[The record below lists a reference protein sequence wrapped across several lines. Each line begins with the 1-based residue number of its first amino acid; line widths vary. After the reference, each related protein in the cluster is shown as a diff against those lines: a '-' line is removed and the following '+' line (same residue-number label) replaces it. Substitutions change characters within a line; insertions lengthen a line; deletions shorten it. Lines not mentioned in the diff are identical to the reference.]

1 MDAGAT
7 LPSTPATDPFAVESK
22 CSSGQTYIGEE
33 GSTMRPGE
41 ACINCHESRGE
52 GPRLTIA
59 GTVYPTG
66 HEPND
71 CRGANRDTGVS
82 IVITDAD
89 GNEYTLEPN
98 QSGNFTSN
106 QAIAT
111 PYTARLVTADGER
124 KMFTPQTIGD
134 CNSCHT
140 QDGMSGAPGRI
151 VLP

>member
-1 MDAGAT
+1 
-7 LPSTPATDPFAVESK
+7 
-22 CSSGQTYIGEE
+22 
-33 GSTMRPGE
+33 
-41 ACINCHESRGE
+41 
-52 GPRLTIA
+52 
-59 GTVYPTG
+59 
-66 HEPND
+66 
-71 CRGANRDTGVS
+71 
-82 IVITDAD
+82 VITDAD